1 MLSDLS
7 DLSRVTGH
15 TTLTTRVSECI
26 LTPVA
31 KPATASARTLST
43 AEERREDVLRA
54 AMKVVGPRGL
64 YGTPTTDVAAAAGI
78 SQAYLFRL
86 FPTKTELFVAVLE
99 RSFQRIHDAFA
110 EAATDARAEGRPVR
124 DAMAEAYTSLLQ
136 DPEVL
141 LTQLQGQAAASEP
154 AVRDELRRGFR
165 MIFEM
170 VEREWPASP
179 QEIQAFF
186 AHGMLCNVIA
196 AMQIEDLHER
206 WADVLTVGSEDSP

>member
-1 MLSDLS
+1 M
-7 DLSRVTGH
+7 
-15 TTLTTRVSECI
+15 
-26 LTPVA
+26 P
-31 KPATASARTLST
+31 KPATASVRTLST

-64 YGTPTTDVAAAAGI
+64 YGTPTMDVAAAAGI

-99 RSFQRIHDAFA
+99 RSFERIHDAFV
-110 EAATDARAEGRPVR
+110 EAAANARAGGRPVR
-124 DAMAEAYTSLLQ
+124 DAMAEAYTSLLR

-154 AVRDELRRGFR
+154 AVRDVLRRGFR

-179 QEIQAFF
+179 EEIQAFF

-196 AMQIEDLHER
+196 AMQIEDLNER
-206 WADVLTVGSEDSP
+206 WAEVLTYDDQDCG